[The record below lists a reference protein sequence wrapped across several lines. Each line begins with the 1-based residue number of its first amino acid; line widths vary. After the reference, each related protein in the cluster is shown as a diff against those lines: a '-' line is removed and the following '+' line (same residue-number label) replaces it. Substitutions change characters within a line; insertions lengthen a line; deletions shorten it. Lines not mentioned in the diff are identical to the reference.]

1 MSNDYKR
8 LAFRGD
14 REAQMLWLDK
24 EIAELYAEE
33 KFSDAW
39 YVELCDVFALVFHFD
54 LPLLH
59 RRRYIIRYAIP
70 ARIYRIWTLKQL
82 SKGRKH
88 ISIPAVMIANPSY
101 SGRKNRLKSEAR
113 ASTRLQ
119 EGDTHE
125 S

>member
-1 MSNDYKR
+1 MTNDYKR
-8 LAFRGD
+8 LAFGGD
-14 REAQMLWLDK
+14 REAQLLWLDK

-59 RRRYIIRYAIP
+59 RRRYLIRYAIP
-70 ARIYRIWTLKQL
+70 ARIYTIWTLKQL

-88 ISIPAVMIANPSY
+88 VSLPAVMIANPSFP
-101 SGRKNRLKSEAR
+101 SNVKKGGSNA
-113 ASTRLQ
+113 
-119 EGDTHE
+119 
-125 S
+125 